1 MAMGGHLRR
10 TKGRKLSREQVAPGR
25 GSRELFWC
33 VCHVQHGVRGWC
45 YCSLDG
51 EQQVGFLEAAKRV
64 GWDVKG
70 YGTEGAEAPA
80 PSPKTPALDQLLPVF
95 APSRLGSATLS
106 ALLTERGRA
115 ALKRCRHS
123 GGRPLGSGRAGE
135 GARRSLD
142 ADFARSLGGAGR
154 SESEEGSAWP
164 EDEVRQADG
173 DRRREALP
181 RLTPPPLPF
190 SSPTHDHDVPVRRA
204 QEASACEGSERS
216 EGGSSDEE
224 EEVECMPWHF
234 WMCSGCGRRL
244 PEGHMNCAGKV
255 LRRFDLASKY
265 GPCVGITRMERWIRA
280 RDLGLD
286 PPASVCDIL
295 ARSGNRDVTDRAL
308 WG

>member
-1 MAMGGHLRR
+1 MVARRPRTSSEEEEEEEAQAMGGHLRR

-70 YGTEGAEAPA
+70 YGTVGAEAPA
-80 PSPKTPALDQLLPVF
+80 PSPKTPALDQLLPAF

-164 EDEVRQADG
+164 EDE
-173 DRRREALP
+173 
-181 RLTPPPLPF
+181 
-190 SSPTHDHDVPVRRA
+190 
-204 QEASACEGSERS
+204 EASACEGSERS

-295 ARSGNRDVTDRAL
+295 ARSENRDVTDRAL

>member
-1 MAMGGHLRR
+1 MVARRPRSSSEEEEEEAQAMAMGGHLRR

-70 YGTEGAEAPA
+70 YGTVGAEAPA
-80 PSPKTPALDQLLPVF
+80 PSPKTPALDQVRGAKRRRKRGDGKMALTPPHPPFTPLSCAHASRLPPKLLPAF

-190 SSPTHDHDVPVRRA
+190 SSPAHDHDVPVRRA
-204 QEASACEGSERS
+204 QETSACEGSERS

-244 PEGHMNCAGKV
+244 PEGHMV
-255 LRRFDLASKY
+255 S
-265 GPCVGITRMERWIRA
+265 
-280 RDLGLD
+280 
-286 PPASVCDIL
+286 
-295 ARSGNRDVTDRAL
+295 
-308 WG
+308 

>member
-1 MAMGGHLRR
+1 MVARRPRTSSEEEEEEEAMAMGGHLRG

-80 PSPKTPALDQLLPVF
+80 PSPKTPALDQVRGAKRRRKNGDGKMALTSPTFHPPLSCAHASRLPPKLLPAF

-135 GARRSLD
+135 RARRSLD
-142 ADFARSLGGAGR
+142 ADFARSLGGASR

-181 RLTPPPLPF
+181 RLTPSPLPF
-190 SSPTHDHDVPVRRA
+190 SSPAHDHDVPVRRA

-244 PEGHMNCAGKV
+244 PEGHMV
-255 LRRFDLASKY
+255 S
-265 GPCVGITRMERWIRA
+265 
-280 RDLGLD
+280 
-286 PPASVCDIL
+286 
-295 ARSGNRDVTDRAL
+295 
-308 WG
+308 

>member
-1 MAMGGHLRR
+1 MVARRPRTSSEEEEEEAQAMGGHLRR

-70 YGTEGAEAPA
+70 YGTVGAEAPA
-80 PSPKTPALDQLLPVF
+80 PSPKTPALDQVRGAKRRRKNGDGKMALTPPHPPFTPLSCAHASRLPPKLLPVF

-190 SSPTHDHDVPVRRA
+190 SSPAHDHDVPVRRA
-204 QEASACEGSERS
+204 QETSACEGSERS

-224 EEVECMPWHF
+224 EEAECMPWHF
-234 WMCSGCGRRL
+234 WMCNGCGRRL
-244 PEGHMNCAGKV
+244 PEGHMV
-255 LRRFDLASKY
+255 S
-265 GPCVGITRMERWIRA
+265 
-280 RDLGLD
+280 
-286 PPASVCDIL
+286 
-295 ARSGNRDVTDRAL
+295 
-308 WG
+308 